1 MLSAI
6 MLSMLMILHQAF
18 DLWQQLELASEL
30 ESDLQDTV
38 DGGRKW
44 SVNFNAGK
52 TQLVS
57 FDQSNNTSAI
67 DVEMDMHVFEENH
80 PLRCWG

>member
-1 MLSAI
+1 MMLSAI

-30 ESDLQDTV
+30 ESDLRDTV

-57 FDQSNNTSAI
+57 LTSLI
-67 DVEMDMHVFEENH
+67 TLVLLMWKWICMFLRKNH
-80 PLRCWG
+80 PLRC